1 MTIERVGE
9 VRLTVNY
16 PATAKADITGL
27 LDKRSPSSPD

>member
-16 PATAKADITGL
+16 PATASQITGL
-27 LDKRSPSSPD
+27 LDKRSLSSPD